1 MHYILAMIPLNCDET
16 IFEKGIIMRLENKV
30 ALITGSGGGMG
41 PKLLSVL
48 LKRVQQLSFQT
59 LKKM

>member
-1 MHYILAMIPLNCDET
+1 MIPLNCDET

-41 PKLLSVL
+41 SKLLSVL